1 MKRNPKKKAKKK
13 TRRKKGTGKF
23 LVFLIIVGLGV
34 FLAYHFRQEILD
46 FLKPPPGKKIEKKP
60 EHKVAAKEKKIVTLF
75 FSEEEGEYLVEEK
88 REILKTGG
96 IEEEAKETVIELIK
110 GPKGKLIPV
119 LPSHTRLLTLQIEKD
134 GVAKVNFDKTLSKE
148 HPGGSSAEML
158 TLYSIVN
165 SLTLNFPQIKR
176 VQILIDGKEAESIA
190 GHISLKQPVS
200 SNLSIVKKMEKNRGL
215 H

>member
-1 MKRNPKKKAKKK
+1 MKRNPKKKAKKS
-13 TRRKKGTGKF
+13 RKKRGIGKF

-34 FLAYHFRQEILD
+34 FLAHHFRQGIMD
-46 FLKPPPGKKIEKKP
+46 FLKPLSVKKP
-60 EHKVAAKEKKIVTLF
+60 EKKVAVQEKKIVTLF

-88 REILKTGG
+88 REILKTGRV
-96 IEEEAKETVIELIK
+96 EEEAKETVAELIK

-119 LPSHTRLLTLQIEKD
+119 LPSHTRLLTLQIDKD

-165 SLTLNFPQIKR
+165 SLTGNFPQIKR

-200 SNLSIVKKMEKNRGL
+200 SNPSIVKKTEKKRGF

>member
-1 MKRNPKKKAKKK
+1 MKRNPKKKGKKK
-13 TRRKKGTGKF
+13 TRKKSGTGKY
-23 LVFLIIVGLGV
+23 LVFLIIVGVGL
-34 FLAYHFRQEILD
+34 FLAYHFREEIKD
-46 FLKPPPGKKIEKKP
+46 FLKPLSMKKP
-60 EHKVAAKEKKIVTLF
+60 EKKVAVKETKVVTLF

-88 REILKTGG
+88 REILKTGRF
-96 IEEEAKETVIELIK
+96 EEEAKETVVELIK
-110 GPKGKLIPV
+110 GPKGRLIPA
-119 LPSHTRLLTLQIEKD
+119 LPPHTRLLTLRMDQN
-134 GVAKVNFDKTLSKE
+134 GVAKVNFDQTLSKE

-200 SNLSIVKKMEKNRGL
+200 FNPSIVKKMEKKRGL

>member
-1 MKRNPKKKAKKK
+1 MKRNPKKKGKKK
-13 TRRKKGTGKF
+13 TRKKSGIGKY
-23 LVFLIIVGLGV
+23 LVFLIIVGVGL
-34 FLAYHFRQEILD
+34 FLAYHFREEIMD
-46 FLKPPPGKKIEKKP
+46 FLKPLSVKKP
-60 EHKVAAKEKKIVTLF
+60 EKKVAVKETKVVTLF

-88 REILKTGG
+88 REILKTGRF
-96 IEEEAKETVIELIK
+96 EEEAKETVVELIK
-110 GPKGKLIPV
+110 GPKGRLIPA
-119 LPSHTRLLTLQIEKD
+119 LPPHTRLLTLRMDQN
-134 GVAKVNFDKTLSKE
+134 GVAKVNFDQTLSKE

-200 SNLSIVKKMEKNRGL
+200 FNSSIVKKMEKKRGL

>member
-1 MKRNPKKKAKKK
+1 MKRNPKKKGKRK
-13 TRRKKGTGKF
+13 TRKKSGIGKY
-23 LVFLIIVGLGV
+23 LVFLLIVGVGL
-34 FLAYHFRQEILD
+34 FLAYHFREEIMD
-46 FLKPPPGKKIEKKP
+46 FLKPLSVKKP
-60 EHKVAAKEKKIVTLF
+60 EKKVAVKEKKVVTLF

-88 REILKTGG
+88 REILKTGRF
-96 IEEEAKETVIELIK
+96 EEEAKETVVELIK
-110 GPKGKLIPV
+110 GPKGRLIPA
-119 LPSHTRLLTLQIEKD
+119 LPPHTRLLTLRMDQN
-134 GVAKVNFDKTLSKE
+134 GVAKVNFDQTLSKE

-200 SNLSIVKKMEKNRGL
+200 FNPSIVKKMEKKRGL

>member
-1 MKRNPKKKAKKK
+1 MKRNPKKKGKKK
-13 TRRKKGTGKF
+13 TRKKSGTGKY
-23 LVFLIIVGLGV
+23 LIFLIIVGVGL
-34 FLAYHFRQEILD
+34 FLAYHFREEIMD
-46 FLKPPPGKKIEKKP
+46 FLKPLSMKKP
-60 EHKVAAKEKKIVTLF
+60 EKKVALKETKVVTLF

-88 REILKTGG
+88 REILKTGRF
-96 IEEEAKETVIELIK
+96 EEEAKETVVELIK
-110 GPKGKLIPV
+110 GPKGRLIPA
-119 LPSHTRLLTLQIEKD
+119 LPPHTRLLTLQMD
-134 GVAKVNFDKTLSKE
+134 QNGVAKVNFDETLSKE

-200 SNLSIVKKMEKNRGL
+200 FNPSIVKKMEKKRGL

>member
-1 MKRNPKKKAKKK
+1 MKRNPKKKGKKK
-13 TRRKKGTGKF
+13 TRKKSGTGKY
-23 LVFLIIVGLGV
+23 LVFLIIVGVGL
-34 FLAYHFRQEILD
+34 FLAYHFREEIMD
-46 FLKPPPGKKIEKKP
+46 FLKPLSVKKP
-60 EHKVAAKEKKIVTLF
+60 EKKVAVKEKKVVTLF

-88 REILKTGG
+88 REILKTGRF
-96 IEEEAKETVIELIK
+96 EEEAKETVVELIK
-110 GPKGKLIPV
+110 GPKGRLIPA
-119 LPSHTRLLTLQIEKD
+119 LPPHTRLLTLRMDQN
-134 GVAKVNFDKTLSKE
+134 GVAKVNFDQTLSKE

-200 SNLSIVKKMEKNRGL
+200 FNPSIVKKMERK
-215 H
+215 

>member
-1 MKRNPKKKAKKK
+1 MKRNPKKKGKKK
-13 TRRKKGTGKF
+13 TRKKSGTGKY
-23 LVFLIIVGLGV
+23 LVFLIIVGVGL
-34 FLAYHFRQEILD
+34 FLAYHFREEIMD
-46 FLKPPPGKKIEKKP
+46 FLKPLSMKKP
-60 EHKVAAKEKKIVTLF
+60 EKKVAVKETKVVTLF

-88 REILKTGG
+88 REILKTGRF
-96 IEEEAKETVIELIK
+96 EEEAKETVVELIK
-110 GPKGKLIPV
+110 GPKGRLIPA
-119 LPSHTRLLTLQIEKD
+119 LPPHTRLLTLRMDQN
-134 GVAKVNFDKTLSKE
+134 GVAKVNFDQTLSKE

-200 SNLSIVKKMEKNRGL
+200 FNPSIVKKMEKKRGL

>member
-1 MKRNPKKKAKKK
+1 MKRNPKKKGKKK
-13 TRRKKGTGKF
+13 TRKKSGTGKY
-23 LVFLIIVGLGV
+23 LIFLIIVGVGL
-34 FLAYHFRQEILD
+34 FLAYHFREEIMD
-46 FLKPPPGKKIEKKP
+46 FLKPLSMKKP
-60 EHKVAAKEKKIVTLF
+60 EKKVAVKETKVVTLF

-88 REILKTGG
+88 REILKTGRF
-96 IEEEAKETVIELIK
+96 EEEAKETVVELIK
-110 GPKGKLIPV
+110 GPKGRLIPA
-119 LPSHTRLLTLQIEKD
+119 LPPHTRLLTLRMDQN
-134 GVAKVNFDKTLSKE
+134 GVAKVNFDQTLSKE

-200 SNLSIVKKMEKNRGL
+200 FNPSIVKKMEKKRGL